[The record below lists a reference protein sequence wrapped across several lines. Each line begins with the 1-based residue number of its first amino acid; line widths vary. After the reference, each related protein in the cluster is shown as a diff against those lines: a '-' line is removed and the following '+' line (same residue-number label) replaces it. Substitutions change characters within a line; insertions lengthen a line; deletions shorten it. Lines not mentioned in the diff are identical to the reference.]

1 MYNFIVWSK
10 NEKISIYLNIE
21 DGNYAFDFSDIR
33 NLNSTGISIFQEGRK
48 RVEILKFGFLL
59 KYSG

>member
-10 NEKISIYLNIE
+10 NEKISIYLNVE
-21 DGNYAFDFSDIR
+21 DGNYTFDFSDIR

>member
-1 MYNFIVWSK
+1 MKK
-10 NEKISIYLNIE
+10 NEETSICLNIE
-21 DGNYAFDFSDIR
+21 DGNYTFDFSDIR